1 MTTSRVNEIDLLRF
15 ISALSVVFFHYA
27 FWGHT
32 ADAMSIMPYPLL
44 ASVSKYGW
52 LGVLLFFMISG
63 FVILMTAASGS
74 LRGFVISRIVR
85 LYPAF
90 WACCTITFVAI
101 VVLGTP
107 RYSASVGQYLI
118 NMTMLSNF
126 LYVEAIDGVYWS
138 LGVEL
143 RFYALVAMVLLVGK
157 IHQTELFIFF
167 WLMASVVLE
176 FVRIGSVYY
185 LLVADY
191 SAFFIAG
198 AAYFLIWSKGVSLT
212 RIAIVVV
219 SWGLA
224 ILQTRK
230 RLEWF
235 ETDYNIIMSSQIVLT
250 VVTIFFVAMMLISLK
265 RTGLLADIHWPV
277 VGALTYPLYLLHQ
290 NMGYIVFNAAY
301 PKANEHLIFWGT
313 AIFVLASAYA
323 VHIFVEKPFSSPF
336 KCALNRFADNVQR
349 LTSRFS
355 GSAGVHH

>member
-126 LYVEAIDGVYWS
+126 LYVEAIDGCV
-138 LGVEL
+138 
-143 RFYALVAMVLLVGK
+143 LV
-157 IHQTELFIFF
+157 
-167 WLMASVVLE
+167 
-176 FVRIGSVYY
+176 IG
-185 LLVADY
+185 
-191 SAFFIAG
+191 
-198 AAYFLIWSKGVSLT
+198 
-212 RIAIVVV
+212 R
-219 SWGLA
+219 
-224 ILQTRK
+224 
-230 RLEWF
+230 
-235 ETDYNIIMSSQIVLT
+235 
-250 VVTIFFVAMMLISLK
+250 
-265 RTGLLADIHWPV
+265 RT
-277 VGALTYPLYLLHQ
+277 
-290 NMGYIVFNAAY
+290 
-301 PKANEHLIFWGT
+301 
-313 AIFVLASAYA
+313 
-323 VHIFVEKPFSSPF
+323 
-336 KCALNRFADNVQR
+336 
-349 LTSRFS
+349 
-355 GSAGVHH
+355 